1 MTAANLDAV
10 GSQTAS
16 APSALIQEQDGRLP
30 LRTKIGFGIGDF
42 AFNLYWQATTM
53 YLLYY
58 YTDVVGLSPATAGW
72 IFGGAM
78 LWDAL
83 CDPVAGYIANR
94 TRTRWGRYRPYL
106 LFGCVPL
113 AASFVAMFFPT
124 GAMGTGLLA
133 FVMGTHMLFRTTY
146 TVLSMPYNALMAT
159 LTNDS
164 RERGSLAAYRMVC
177 ASTAGL
183 VVALSTLKL
192 VHIFGPADEKQ
203 GFLVVMTLYA
213 VVSLP
218 VFLLTFFSTR
228 ERVQPDA
235 HAPSVR
241 DALAV
246 VLRNRAFLLVCGMGV
261 ALSAAGTFLSK
272 TLPYVLKYAL
282 HREDLIGLAL
292 GVVALQVFIAIP
304 FWAWV
309 MRRTS
314 KRLVALTG
322 GCLGIGTYALLGGLG
337 TPSVSV
343 FLLLL
348 GVIGFASA
356 ATLLAMWAMIP
367 DTVEYGE
374 WRTGIRGEGTIFG
387 VIAFAQKGALAI
399 AVGGVGHSLGAVGFI
414 ANQAQAQAAI
424 DGMWAMLWQGPM
436 VLLAIG
442 VLFAFFYPISPG
454 AHRGILSDLRQRR
467 TASGTSI

>member
-30 LRTKIGFGIGDF
+30 LRTEIGFGIGDF

-183 VVALSTLKL
+183 VVSLSTLKL
-192 VHIFGPADEKQ
+192 VHIFGPAD
-203 GFLVVMTLYA
+203 A
-213 VVSLP
+213 VS
-218 VFLLTFFSTR
+218 R
-228 ERVQPDA
+228 
-235 HAPSVR
+235 
-241 DALAV
+241 
-246 VLRNRAFLLVCGMGV
+246 
-261 ALSAAGTFLSK
+261 
-272 TLPYVLKYAL
+272 
-282 HREDLIGLAL
+282 
-292 GVVALQVFIAIP
+292 
-304 FWAWV
+304 
-309 MRRTS
+309 
-314 KRLVALTG
+314 
-322 GCLGIGTYALLGGLG
+322 
-337 TPSVSV
+337 
-343 FLLLL
+343 
-348 GVIGFASA
+348 
-356 ATLLAMWAMIP
+356 
-367 DTVEYGE
+367 
-374 WRTGIRGEGTIFG
+374 
-387 VIAFAQKGALAI
+387 
-399 AVGGVGHSLGAVGFI
+399 
-414 ANQAQAQAAI
+414 
-424 DGMWAMLWQGPM
+424 
-436 VLLAIG
+436 
-442 VLFAFFYPISPG
+442 
-454 AHRGILSDLRQRR
+454 
-467 TASGTSI
+467 

>member
-1 MTAANLDAV
+1 MAGVQDR
-10 GSQTAS
+10 
-16 APSALIQEQDGRLP
+16 DGRLA
-30 LRTKIGFGIGDF
+30 LRTKFGFGIGDF
-42 AFNLYWQATTM
+42 AFNLYWQATTL

-58 YTDVVGLSPATAGW
+58 YTDVVGLSPVTAGW

-78 LWDAL
+78 LWDAF
-83 CDPVAGYIANR
+83 CDPVAGYVANR

-113 AASFVAMFFPT
+113 AISFVAMFLPT
-124 GAMGTGLLA
+124 GATGIGLLA
-133 FVMGTHMLFRTTY
+133 FVLCTHVLFRTTY

-164 RERGSLAAYRMVC
+164 RERGSLAAYRMIC

-183 VVALSTLKL
+183 IVALSTLKL
-192 VHIFGPADEKQ
+192 VHIFSPTDEKH
-203 GFLVVMTLYA
+203 GFLVVMSVYA
-213 VVSLP
+213 VASLP
-218 VFLLTFFSTR
+218 VFLFTFFSTE
-228 ERVQPDA
+228 ERARPDA
-235 HAPSVR
+235 HMLSAR
-241 DALAV
+241 DAMAV
-246 VLRNRAFLLVCGMGV
+246 VLRNRAFLLICGMTI

-282 HREDLIGLAL
+282 HREDLIGPAM

-314 KRLVALTG
+314 KRLVALCG
-322 GCLGIGTYALLGGLG
+322 GSLGIFAYAFLGWLG
-337 TPSVSV
+337 TPGVNV

-356 ATLLAMWAMIP
+356 ATLLATWAMIP

-387 VIAFAQKGALAI
+387 VVAFAQKGALAI
-399 AVGGVGHSLGAVGFI
+399 AVGGVGHLLGAVGFI
-414 ANQAQAQAAI
+414 ANQPQTQPAI

-436 VLLAIG
+436 ALLGIG
-442 VLFAFFYPISPG
+442 MLFAFCYPVSLG
-454 AHRGILSDLRQRR
+454 THAQILSDLRLRR
-467 TASGTSI
+467 AASGSPL